1 MERHTEACD
10 VKILFENSF
19 REFFKSLCFHAMSYV
34 KDGEVAKDIVH
45 DVFLT
50 VWTRR
55 NEIDFTQPIYPYL
68 LSLTR
73 NRAINYLDHLKVQAR
88 HAGRETGQEQVYF
101 PADDTGHEELILKIK
116 ERIATLPDRCR
127 EVMFLYLVEGK
138 KYKEI
143 AELSG
148 ISVNTVKSH
157 ISNGLKNLREEFP
170 ASLLLLCFP
179 HMENF

>member
-1 MERHTEACD
+1 MERYTGTCD

-19 REFFKSLCFHAMSYV
+19 REFFKPLCFHAMSFV
-34 KDGEVAKDIVH
+34 KDEEAAKDIVH

-55 NEIDFTQPIYPYL
+55 DEIDFNQPMLPCL

-73 NRAINYLDHLKVQAR
+73 HRAINYLEHLKVKVR
-88 HAGRETGQEQVYF
+88 HAELEAKAEAIYF
-101 PADDTGHEELILKIK
+101 PADDAGHEELILKIK
-116 ERIATLPDRCR
+116 DRIVKLPDKCR
-127 EVMFLYLVEGK
+127 ELMYLYLIECK

-143 AELSG
+143 AEMLG
-148 ISVNTVKSH
+148 ISVNTVKTH

-179 HMENF
+179 QIKNY

>member
-1 MERHTEACD
+1 MGRHTEVHD

-19 REFFKSLCFHAMSYV
+19 REFFKSLCFHAMSFV
-34 KDGEVAKDIVH
+34 KDEEAAKDIVH

-55 NEIDFTQPIYPYL
+55 NEIDFTQPMQPYL

-73 NRAINYLDHLKVQAR
+73 HRAINYLEHLKVEVR
-88 HAGRETGQEQVYF
+88 HAEQEAGAEKVYF

-116 ERIATLPDRCR
+116 ARIGTLPERCR
-127 EVMFLYLVEGK
+127 EVMSLYLLEGK

-143 AELSG
+143 AEILD
-148 ISVNTVKSH
+148 ISVNTVKTH
-157 ISNGLKNLREEFP
+157 ISSGLKNLREEFP
-170 ASLLLLCFP
+170 ATLLLLCFP
-179 HMENF
+179 HIENY